1 MDDILTYITDL
12 FLGNG
17 IIIILGC
24 FVIGM
29 FLKGS
34 LKKLPNKYIPYIN
47 TLVAIVLGFLIPGT
61 YDEEPIVSKIIILAF
76 LGLSSVGFYEAICT
90 AVKNRFSIDINKIYN
105 NIINTSIDYSVEEEE
120 SNNQTDGTVSQG
132 IDQNEEWL
140 MTSVPP
146 KKKHDL
152 LGNSLG
158 GKLLFFITL

>member
-1 MDDILTYITDL
+1 MDEILTYITDL

-17 IIIILGC
+17 VIIILGC
-24 FVIGM
+24 FVVGM

-47 TLVAIVLGFLIPGT
+47 TLVAIALGFLIPGT

-105 NIINTSIDYSVEEEE
+105 NIINNSNDCSAEEEE

-132 IDQNEEWL
+132 IEDQSEE
-140 MTSVPP
+140 
-146 KKKHDL
+146 
-152 LGNSLG
+152 
-158 GKLLFFITL
+158 

>member
-1 MDDILTYITDL
+1 MDEILTYVTDL

-24 FVIGM
+24 FIVGM

-34 LKKLPNKYIPYIN
+34 FKNFPNKYIPYVN
-47 TLVAIVLGFLIPGT
+47 ALVAIILGFLIPGT

-105 NIINTSIDYSVEEEE
+105 NIVNTSNVYEEDE
-120 SNNQTDGTVSQG
+120 SNNQTEETDSQ
-132 IDQNEEWL
+132 D
-140 MTSVPP
+140 
-146 KKKHDL
+146 KY
-152 LGNSLG
+152 
-158 GKLLFFITL
+158 

>member
-24 FVIGM
+24 FVVGM

-105 NIINTSIDYSVEEEE
+105 NIVNISNDYSVEEEE
-120 SNNQTDGTVSQG
+120 SNNQTDGTDSQG
-132 IDQNEEWL
+132 IEDQNEE
-140 MTSVPP
+140 
-146 KKKHDL
+146 
-152 LGNSLG
+152 
-158 GKLLFFITL
+158 

>member
-1 MDDILTYITDL
+1 MDEILTYVTDL

-24 FVIGM
+24 FIVGM

-34 LKKLPNKYIPYIN
+34 FKKFPNKYIPYVN

-61 YDEEPIVSKIIILAF
+61 YDEEPIASKIIILAF

-105 NIINTSIDYSVEEEE
+105 NIVNTSNVYEDDE
-120 SNNQTDGTVSQG
+120 SNNQTEETDSQ
-132 IDQNEEWL
+132 DEY
-140 MTSVPP
+140 
-146 KKKHDL
+146 
-152 LGNSLG
+152 
-158 GKLLFFITL
+158 

>member
-17 IIIILGC
+17 VIIILGC
-24 FVIGM
+24 FVVGM

-47 TLVAIVLGFLIPGT
+47 ALVAIVLGFLIPGT

-76 LGLSSVGFYEAICT
+76 LGLSSVGFYESICT

-105 NIINTSIDYSVEEEE
+105 NIVNTSNDYSVEEEE
-120 SNNQTDGTVSQG
+120 SNNQTDGTDSQG
-132 IDQNEEWL
+132 VDQYEE
-140 MTSVPP
+140 
-146 KKKHDL
+146 
-152 LGNSLG
+152 
-158 GKLLFFITL
+158 

>member
-17 IIIILGC
+17 VIIILGC
-24 FVIGM
+24 FVVGM

-47 TLVAIVLGFLIPGT
+47 TLVAIALGFLIPGT

-105 NIINTSIDYSVEEEE
+105 NIINNSNDCSVEEEE

-132 IDQNEEWL
+132 IEDQSEE
-140 MTSVPP
+140 
-146 KKKHDL
+146 
-152 LGNSLG
+152 
-158 GKLLFFITL
+158 

>member
-17 IIIILGC
+17 VIIILGC
-24 FVIGM
+24 FVVGM

-90 AVKNRFSIDINKIYN
+90 AVKNRFSIDINKLYN
-105 NIINTSIDYSVEEEE
+105 NIVNTSNDYSVEEEE
-120 SNNQTDGTVSQG
+120 SNNQTDGAVSQG
-132 IDQNEEWL
+132 IEDQSEEWL
-140 MTSVPP
+140 MTGVPP
-146 KKKHDL
+146 EREAWPP
-152 LGNSLG
+152 GQ
-158 GKLLFFITL
+158 

>member
-1 MDDILTYITDL
+1 MDEILTYITDL

-17 IIIILGC
+17 VIIILGC
-24 FVIGM
+24 FVVGM

-47 TLVAIVLGFLIPGT
+47 TLVAIALGFLIPGT

-105 NIINTSIDYSVEEEE
+105 NIINNSNDCSVEEEE
-120 SNNQTDGTVSQG
+120 SNNQTDWTVSQG
-132 IDQNEEWL
+132 IEDQSEE
-140 MTSVPP
+140 
-146 KKKHDL
+146 
-152 LGNSLG
+152 
-158 GKLLFFITL
+158 

>member
-1 MDDILTYITDL
+1 MNDILTYITDL

-17 IIIILGC
+17 VIIILGC
-24 FVIGM
+24 FVVGM

-105 NIINTSIDYSVEEEE
+105 NIINGSNECYIIEEEE
-120 SNNQTDGTVSQG
+120 SNNQTDGTDSRG
-132 IDQNEEWL
+132 IDQNEE
-140 MTSVPP
+140 
-146 KKKHDL
+146 
-152 LGNSLG
+152 
-158 GKLLFFITL
+158 

>member
-17 IIIILGC
+17 VIIILGC
-24 FVIGM
+24 FVVGM

-47 TLVAIVLGFLIPGT
+47 AIVAIVLGFLIPGT

-105 NIINTSIDYSVEEEE
+105 NIINGSNECYIIEEEE
-120 SNNQTDGTVSQG
+120 SNNQTDGTDSQG
-132 IDQNEEWL
+132 INQNEE
-140 MTSVPP
+140 
-146 KKKHDL
+146 
-152 LGNSLG
+152 
-158 GKLLFFITL
+158 

>member
-1 MDDILTYITDL
+1 MDEILTYVTDL

-24 FVIGM
+24 FIVGM

-34 LKKLPNKYIPYIN
+34 FKNFPNKYIPYVN
-47 TLVAIVLGFLIPGT
+47 TLVAIILGFLIPRT

-105 NIINTSIDYSVEEEE
+105 NIVNTSNVYEEDE
-120 SNNQTDGTVSQG
+120 SNNQTEETDSQ
-132 IDQNEEWL
+132 DEY
-140 MTSVPP
+140 
-146 KKKHDL
+146 
-152 LGNSLG
+152 
-158 GKLLFFITL
+158 